1 MKIRVWLALLAIVA
15 VSVQGACAETEA
27 FDKGWLKLLHYEKN
41 GSGYESVVENGEFFL
56 TPGGREN
63 PEAEYRAAVTTFN
76 AEAKSAGEEIK
87 AFGKEAKTSGKEE
100 NSGELKKCAFPII
113 VRFTAVSSPF
123 I

>member
-15 VSVQGACAETEA
+15 VPVQGACAETEA

-63 PEAEYRAAVTTFN
+63 PEAEYRVYSSNARSIISTCPFCKFN
-76 AEAKSAGEEIK
+76 
-87 AFGKEAKTSGKEE
+87 
-100 NSGELKKCAFPII
+100 
-113 VRFTAVSSPF
+113 FTD
-123 I
+123 